1 MLHAGRSGFLHA
13 RATQAYL
20 IAVMA
25 ATLVP
30 TLLATRPG
38 LLPRPPLAFPPPL
51 SLLVLSV
58 SHGLTVRS
66 PASLI
71 AGALFLY
78 GTRHV
83 ERLSST
89 GVHGAR
95 LAAAAALYAAY
106 TLVVGTAGVGVSPGP
121 WGVIGVLVLDMAIE
135 VPPLLGGPAPGLG
148 VGDTGVM
155 VGLALLALLL
165 GGPGAAAA
173 AAGGLL
179 VGVVLRLGR
188 GGAALRSPPR
198 VPPLAPGGSPSA
210 ATIGD
215 RREPAADG
223 RGGADEAGG
232 TGGRPTV
239 RGGECRRWR
248 ARRAGRGAR
257 GGGGGGGRAGGRRRR
272 RVGRDGLLRGAVTG
286 SAGGGGW
293 GCADGS
299 RDAVSRGHIGRGCA
313 AGSAAFFVCLFLSL
327 PFLCSCLVP
336 PPLRCSFVDCA
347 SMPNGMLGCVFVH
360 VPLLQGVGRER
371 VGDPAG

>member
-1 MLHAGRSGFLHA
+1 V
-13 RATQAYL
+13 YL

-51 SLLVLSV
+51 SLLMLSV
-58 SHGLTVRS
+58 THGLTVRS

-71 AGALFLY
+71 SGALFLY

-83 ERLSST
+83 ERLSSSA
-89 GVHGAR
+89 VHGAR

-106 TLVVGTAGVGVSPGP
+106 TLVVGAAGVGVSPGP
-121 WGVIGVLVLDMAIE
+121 WGVMGVLVLDMAIE
-135 VPPLLGGPAPGLG
+135 VPPLLGGPAPGVG

-198 VPPLAPGGSPSA
+198 VPLLAQGGSPSA
-210 ATIGD
+210 AAVDGQ
-215 RREPAADG
+215 REPAADG
-223 RGGADEAGG
+223 RGGADEEGGDGGVTNGTGREGAAGGVPVAPAEEPVVGGEEEEEPADEGVAALAAMGFSVERSREALAAAGGDAQTAAEMLLAGG
-232 TGGRPTV
+232 T
-239 RGGECRRWR
+239 
-248 ARRAGRGAR
+248 
-257 GGGGGGGRAGGRRRR
+257 
-272 RVGRDGLLRGAVTG
+272 
-286 SAGGGGW
+286 
-293 GCADGS
+293 
-299 RDAVSRGHIGRGCA
+299 
-313 AGSAAFFVCLFLSL
+313 
-327 PFLCSCLVP
+327 
-336 PPLRCSFVDCA
+336 
-347 SMPNGMLGCVFVH
+347 
-360 VPLLQGVGRER
+360 
-371 VGDPAG
+371 